1 MDLRARLQPGR
12 VPDLRPLSLAESYRR
27 HRCLSI
33 TGTASRMDVGEP
45 LGAVGRYTRRDRS
58 SLSRVDEVQA
68 LKNRTS
74 VPIRKF
80 VLISPSVLDTH
91 AVTQAMLTVPSSVSG
106 RVNK

>member
-1 MDLRARLQPGR
+1 M
-12 VPDLRPLSLAESYRR
+12 
-27 HRCLSI
+27 
-33 TGTASRMDVGEP
+33 
-45 LGAVGRYTRRDRS
+45 
-58 SLSRVDEVQA
+58 DEVQA